1 MPDGD
6 PDLWVLTF
14 RPLARPVPVPNRV
27 RKLLK
32 RASELGLVCLT
43 LRDGTAADSGEM
55 ERMLQALC
63 ERVLQQSELLS
74 KKAEVKG

>member
-1 MPDGD
+1 MLDGD

-14 RPLARPVPVPNRV
+14 RPLARDIPVPVRV

-32 RASELGLVCLT
+32 RAAELGLVCLT
-43 LRDGTAADSGEM
+43 LRDGTAADSGEL
-55 ERMLQALC
+55 ERMLEALC

-74 KKAEVKG
+74 KRAEK